1 MALSLEQGKID
12 SLISLLEDD
21 DEQTYGLIRS
31 QMLKMGNDLMPH
43 LIKAEDESDNEIL
56 SGRLN
61 SIYRELKL
69 GNTIEELAYWRQ
81 HNFKNLFQAFIILS
95 QFQYPRIDTTIIS
108 GLINKIRQDF
118 WLEVNDN
125 HTALEKV
132 KVLNRI
138 FFDIYN
144 FEGNIDDYYAPQNSF
159 LNDVL
164 LLKKGNPLTL
174 SVLYSI
180 IAQSL
185 DLPIYGVNT
194 PRNFML
200 VYLDKMY
207 SFPVDEVQDKNILF
221 YINPYSKGE
230 VHSLKDIFTYLKR
243 IGQEVKTEYYF
254 PCSNTTIVSRAINNI
269 IVAYNKLGDE
279 PSVNDYKKLLGIFQ

>member
-1 MALSLEQGKID
+1 MPLSLEQGKID

-31 QMLKMGNDLMPH
+31 QMLEMGKDLMPH
-43 LIKAEDESDNEIL
+43 LLKAEGESDSEL
-56 SGRLN
+56 LN
-61 SIYRELKL
+61 SRLTSIYDQLKL
-69 GNTIEELAYWRQ
+69 DKTIDDLRYWRQ
-81 HNFKNLFQAFIILS
+81 NNYKNIFQAFIILS
-95 QFQYPRIDTTIIS
+95 QFQYPRIDTTTIS

-144 FEGNIDDYYAPQNSF
+144 FEGNVDDYYAPQNSF

-207 SFPVDEVQDKNILF
+207 SFPTDEVQDKNILF

-230 VHSLKDIFTYLKR
+230 VHSLKDIFNYLKR
-243 IGQEVKTEYYF
+243 VGQGEKTEFYL
-254 PCSNTTIVSRAINNI
+254 PCSNSTIVSRAINNI
-269 IVAYNKLGDE
+269 MVAYNKLGDE
-279 PSVNDYKKLLGIFQ
+279 KAVNEYKKLLEVFH